1 MRIHWGMIK
10 KYHLK
15 RKKETLLEFG
25 SFEDFTKIVKV
36 LPEVAL
42 RYPLPFTEQLLASSQ
57 P

>member
-25 SFEDFTKIVKV
+25 SFEDLTKIVKV